1 MNPTSVLF
9 KSSSSTRWLARQSRD
24 PFVRSRG
31 GSYRARS
38 AFKLKDLATKY
49 PILGRRVVDLGAAP
63 GGWSQVAA
71 ERQRQYRGKGVVVA
85 VDLLPMEEMRGVEV
99 VTGDFFEPAVQSRV
113 LELLRAAPTTRGVQ
127 AAPTPWGMKAGNEAE
142 VQTTGEEG
150 EGMGVETA
158 VDIGL
163 ADCVLSDM
171 MASMSGIR
179 DRDVAA
185 SLDLVSTATWL
196 AHQVLRPKDDSYAG
210 GSLVYVLSLTSAN
223 GSLKFFMHPDLVDF
237 RKKQLEPYFSK
248 VATDKPTS
256 SRKESAEAYWVCL
269 GYKGGWDGEA

>member
-1 MNPTSVLF
+1 MNATSALL
-9 KSSSSTRWLARQSRD
+9 KSSSSSTRWLSRQTRD

-38 AFKLKDLATKY
+38 AFKLKDLATKH

-71 ERQRQYRGKGVVVA
+71 ERQQQYRGKGIVVA
-85 VDLLPMEEMRGVEV
+85 VDLLPMEVMRGVEV

-113 LELLRAAPTTRGVQ
+113 LELLRAAPTKTPT
-127 AAPTPWGMKAGNEAE
+127 AARTAWGMRVSKEGEDETGLEGEGTVA
-142 VQTTGEEG
+142 GEEG
-150 EGMGVETA
+150 ETVEA
-158 VDIGL
+158 GKEVNFGL

-171 MASMSGIR
+171 MAPMSGIR

-185 SLDLVSTATWL
+185 SLDLVSAATWF
-196 AHQVLRPKDDSYAG
+196 AHQVLRPKDEEHSG
-210 GSLVYVLSLTSAN
+210 GSLV
-223 GSLKFFMHPDLVDF
+223 LKFFMHPDLVDF

-248 VATDKPTS
+248 VVTDKPAS

-269 GYKGGWDGEA
+269 GYKGGWEPEA